1 MQYCKKI
8 FPILLFFLVAAIE
21 AEAQVASSPF
31 SKFGIGDLTGTG
43 IAQNQGMGGI
53 GISNP
58 SGWYLNNL
66 NPALLVFNRITVFQ
80 AGMQYEKITESD
92 GTNSQKFTSGNLNY
106 LAIAF
111 PVKLNKWTTS
121 IGLMPFSNVN
131 YKLSFSDYATGSNV
145 PITRLESGSGGINQF
160 YWSNGVAINKFL
172 SVGVKASY
180 LFGSIVTQESNIFAS
195 PQIGTYASVYV
206 RDYFNGFNLQGGLS
220 FHKDS
225 LFHKNYRFNIGLVY
239 NANTDL
245 NNEHTVRYELKS
257 TSGPTID
264 SATVIKNAGGKTI
277 IPQNFGIGMSFG
289 KIDKW
294 TIGGDFTYN
303 DFRDFN
309 GFTNS
314 IGIPTVGYKSSV
326 GMELTPDSYDYTNYL
341 NRITYR
347 VGASFERLPYLVNGN
362 PLQDMGGT
370 FGFSL
375 PVGRASAIDLGFKIG
390 KRGIVPQSSVEENY
404 FRMYFG
410 VTFNDQWFVKRKF
423 D

>member
-1 MQYCKKI
+1 MQYCNRI
-8 FPILLFFLVAAIE
+8 FPILLFFLVTAIA

-31 SKFGIGDLTGTG
+31 SKLGIGDITGTG

-58 SGWYLNNL
+58 SPWYLNNI
-66 NPALLVFNRITVFQ
+66 NPALLVFNRVTVFQ
-80 AGMQYEKITESD
+80 AGMQYEKINESD
-92 GTNSQKFTSGNLNY
+92 GTNSQKFASGNLNY

-111 PVKLNKWTTS
+111 PVKLNKWTTA

-131 YKLSFSDYATGSNV
+131 YKLSFSDYAVGSTV
-145 PITRLESGSGGINQF
+145 PINRLQSGTGGINQF
-160 YWSNGVAINKFL
+160 YWSNGVALNKFL
-172 SVGVKASY
+172 SVGVKAAY
-180 LFGSIVTQESNIFAS
+180 LFGPIVTQESNVFLS
-195 PQIGTYASVYV
+195 PSIGTYQSVYV
-206 RDYFNGFNLQGGLS
+206 RDSFTGFNFLGGLS

-225 LFHKNYRFNIGLVY
+225 IFHKNYRLNIGLVY
-239 NANTDL
+239 TANSDL
-245 NNEHTVRYELKS
+245 SNQHYVRYELKS

-264 SATVIKNAGGKTI
+264 SATVVKNAGGKTF
-277 IPQNFGIGMSFG
+277 IPQNFGVGISFG

-294 TIGGDFTYN
+294 TVGGDFTYN
-303 DFRDFN
+303 DFRSFN

-326 GMELTPDSYDYTNYL
+326 GMEITPDAYDYTNYL

-347 VGASFERLPYLVNGN
+347 VGGSLEKLPYLVNGN
-362 PLQDMGGT
+362 PLQDVGGT

-375 PVGRASAIDLGFKIG
+375 PVGRASTIDLGFKIG
-390 KRGIVPQSSVEENY
+390 KRGVLPQSTIEENY
-404 FRMYFG
+404 FRVYFG
-410 VTFNDQWFVKRKF
+410 VTFNDQWFNKRKF